1 MTRGRFIAVKQ
12 DIVRLFSFHLCYS
25 LEAHAS
31 KWRVYNTLKLI
42 LEFLKSVQMLNSIR
56 VAINGTDHAI
66 MTNKQPQSP
75 VSVQRQFYLFPVR
88 HSAAVYFSRNLH
100 ESQT

>member
-1 MTRGRFIAVKQ
+1 MKQ
-12 DIVRLFSFHLCYS
+12 DIDRLFSFHLCYS

-42 LEFLKSVQMLNSIR
+42 LEFLKSVQLLNSIR
-56 VAINGTDHAI
+56 VAINGTVHAI

-88 HSAAVYFSRNLH
+88 HCAAVYFSRNLH
-100 ESQT
+100 EFQT